1 MSVSEVMRPATF
13 VPDSKKL
20 DDLLEQMQRERF
32 HIAMLVD
39 EYGGIAG
46 LISIEDI
53 LEEIVGEI
61 ADEYDDAEVAPIEQ
75 TGPRTFR
82 VVSRLS
88 LDDLHDLVDETLNE
102 DLVFSDETLDQVDTV
117 GGLLAYALGRVPL
130 PGVTVEHS
138 GLRLTAE
145 GRRDRRGR
153 MRVTSVLIDVQ
164 QPADPLEH

>member
-1 MSVSEVMRPATF
+1 M
-13 VPDSKKL
+13 
-20 DDLLEQMQRERF
+20 
-32 HIAMLVD
+32 
-39 EYGGIAG
+39 
-46 LISIEDI
+46 
-53 LEEIVGEI
+53 
-61 ADEYDDAEVAPIEQ
+61 
-75 TGPRTFR
+75 
-82 VVSRLS
+82 VSRLS
-88 LDDLHDLVDETLNE
+88 LDDLHDLVDETLDE

-145 GRRDRRGR
+145 GQRDRRGR

>member
-1 MSVSEVMRPATF
+1 M
-13 VPDSKKL
+13 
-20 DDLLEQMQRERF
+20 
-32 HIAMLVD
+32 
-39 EYGGIAG
+39 
-46 LISIEDI
+46 
-53 LEEIVGEI
+53 
-61 ADEYDDAEVAPIEQ
+61 
-75 TGPRTFR
+75 
-82 VVSRLS
+82 VSRLS

-145 GRRDRRGR
+145 GQRDRRGR

-164 QPADPLEH
+164 KPADPLEH

>member
-1 MSVSEVMRPATF
+1 MRV

-75 TGPRTFR
+75 ISPRTFR

-88 LDDLHDLVDETLNE
+88 LDDLHDLVDETLDE